1 MKFTKE
7 NNKRQWH
14 QLHIVHQIAASQ
26 IPLIEV
32 TSQRGTI
39 HDQRDHLNHD
49 NNCHV
54 SNQQR
59 ETQTV
64 YLKGSNG
71 LRLQRERSR
80 RNECQ
85 RRFLRASGY
94 PSTLRHRRRPFP
106 LRVAVH
112 PT

>member
-1 MKFTKE
+1 MALTSYRSPNCSFSDTTHSLR
-7 NNKRQWH
+7 KR
-14 QLHIVHQIAASQ
+14 
-26 IPLIEV
+26 PV

-39 HDQRDHLNHD
+39 HDQRDHPSHD

-54 SNQQR
+54 DNQQL
-59 ETQTV
+59 ETQTM
-64 YLKGSNG
+64 YSKGSNG